1 MTLQDIEA
9 MPGER
14 IGSKEI
20 ALLYGM
26 SRADVL
32 RKAYSNDPL
41 QRWPFS
47 FTFNGDR
54 LMVPK
59 TAFLAWARGDKFL
72 NQTGAVGRMEN
83 LLQQLVEILRRQA
96 DRRNDNAGNI

>member
-9 MPGER
+9 IPGER

-20 ALLYGM
+20 AELFGM

-32 RKAYSNDPL
+32 RKAYSKDPE
-41 QRWPFS
+41 QRWPFY
-47 FTFNGDR
+47 FTFNGNR

-59 TAFLAWARGDKFL
+59 TAFLAWARGDAFL
-72 NQTGAVGRMEN
+72 NRA
-83 LLQQLVEILRRQA
+83 
-96 DRRNDNAGNI
+96 AGEGVS

>member
-14 IGSKEI
+14 IGTKEI
-20 ALLYGM
+20 AELYDL

-41 QRWPFS
+41 QRWPFN
-47 FTFNGDR
+47 FTFNGNR

-59 TAFLAWARGDKFL
+59 TAFLAWARGDAFL
-72 NQTGAVGRMEN
+72 NQAEVKRK
-83 LLQQLVEILRRQA
+83 
-96 DRRNDNAGNI
+96 

>member
-14 IGSKEI
+14 IGSEEI
-20 ALLYGM
+20 AELYGM
-26 SRADVL
+26 SIAMVL
-32 RKAYSNDPL
+32 RKAYSKDPE
-41 QRWPFS
+41 QRWPFY
-47 FTFNGDR
+47 FTFNGNR

-72 NQTGAVGRMEN
+72 NQTTGATERIEN
-83 LLQQLVEILRRQA
+83 LLQQLVEILNRT
-96 DRRNDNAGNI
+96 AGDGAL